1 MDSTTEEI
9 VVRVTP
15 AQKASIAETA
25 KMLGVSM
32 EDLVRMALVD
42 LGSAPGASAWNAMLD
57 RYEASLDAAIRSID
71 ETVEGA
77 RQSRI
82 RMAELERAG
91 R

>member
-1 MDSTTEEI
+1 MEAETEEI
-9 VVRVTP
+9 VVRMTP

-25 KMLGVSM
+25 KVLGVSVD
-32 EDLVRMALVD
+32 EFVRMAVID
-42 LGSAPGASAWNAMLD
+42 LGSAPGASVWSALLD

-82 RMAELERAG
+82 RMAEFERAG